1 MGLPSREQL
10 RGALLRY
17 VEAPGARILNRLGFT
32 PNGITFLGFG
42 VACAGAGLVAAGYL
56 LAGGLVFLF
65 GSVLDLFDGALARHT
80 GQATPFGALLDSVL
94 DRLGEAALFLGLAI
108 YAIRE
113 VEGEQ
118 WALFGA
124 SLDRLML
131 FMVLLLLA
139 LVFSQA
145 VSYARARGEGLG
157 IETRAGFMTRPE
169 RVVILGVCVAVGY
182 PEIAMVVIAAISAPT
197 LIQRVWHIRRQLALI
212 HRV

>member
-1 MGLPSREQL
+1 MALPSREQL
-10 RGALLRY
+10 RAALLRY
-17 VEAPGARILNRLGFT
+17 VELPGACAFNRLGFT
-32 PNGITFLGFG
+32 PNGISVLGFA
-42 VACAGAGLVAAGYL
+42 VACTGAGLAAAGYL
-56 LAGGLVFLF
+56 LAGGLVFLL

-80 GQATPFGALLDSVL
+80 GKATPFGALLDSVL

-108 YAIRE
+108 YAVRE
-113 VEGEQ
+113 LDGER
-118 WALFGA
+118 WVLWGT

-131 FMVLLLLA
+131 FIVTLLLA

-182 PEIAMVVIAAISAPT
+182 PEVAMIAIAAVSAPT
-197 LIQRVWHIRRQLALI
+197 LVQRVWHIKRQMGSAS
-212 HRV
+212 

>member
-10 RGALLRY
+10 RSALSRY
-17 VEAPGARILNRLGFT
+17 VEIPGARAFDRLGFT
-32 PNGITFLGFG
+32 PNGISFLGFG

-56 LAGGLVFLF
+56 LPGGLVFLF
-65 GSVLDLFDGALARHT
+65 GSVLDLFDGALARLT
-80 GQATPFGALLDSVL
+80 GRATPFGALLDSVL

-108 YAIRE
+108 YAVRE
-113 VEGEQ
+113 LSGEHL
-118 WALFGA
+118 WGT
-124 SLDRLML
+124 SLDRLMV

-182 PEIAMVVIAAISAPT
+182 PEIAMLVIAVVSAPT
-197 LIQRVWHIRRQLALI
+197 LVQRVWHIKRRIEQAS
-212 HRV
+212 